1 MDNKPFSEV
10 DEDIS
15 ESKAYYTN
23 KPYNKLQVHFVEI
36 ESIYDQCTTTFPSQF
51 TLYKHIK
58 IRYIPLWEA
67 ITETSTSFSS
77 TRPILKSFAKL
88 SAPGLGFTFRN
99 QSYASTSI
107 TFDLTILPFLTDLDG
122 LVYFDIRC
130 RITLVNRVQ
139 LAKKLSSQ
147 KISTMPVPQK
157 VRGIGT

>member
-15 ESKAYYTN
+15 KSKAYYTN
-23 KPYNKLQVHFVEI
+23 KPYNKLQVNFVEI

-77 TRPILKSFAKL
+77 TRPILKSSAKL

-99 QSYASTSI
+99 
-107 TFDLTILPFLTDLDG
+107 
-122 LVYFDIRC
+122 
-130 RITLVNRVQ
+130 
-139 LAKKLSSQ
+139 
-147 KISTMPVPQK
+147 
-157 VRGIGT
+157 